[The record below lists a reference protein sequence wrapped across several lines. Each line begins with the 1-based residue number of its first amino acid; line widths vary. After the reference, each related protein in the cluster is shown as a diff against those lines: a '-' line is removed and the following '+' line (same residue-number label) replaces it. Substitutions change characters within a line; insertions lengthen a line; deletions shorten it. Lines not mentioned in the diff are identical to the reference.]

1 MADPDAAVRQQ
12 FAQWMDAWGDRM
24 VRFAY
29 VYTGD
34 NATAQDIAQETFLR
48 LYDRLRSGAVIQ
60 PAWLFRVARNVAVDA
75 MRRQQRHQ
83 NAQAQLLRERPSVD
97 TSTERVVV
105 RQVIDT
111 LPETDRTCLL
121 LHYFADWSLEQIARE
136 LSLSPAAV
144 KARLHRARVRFAQAW
159 KEDEGDDNER
169 VR

>member
-1 MADPDAAVRQQ
+1 MADPDTAVRQQ
-12 FAQWMDAWGDRM
+12 FAQWMEAWGDRI

-34 NATAQDIAQETFLR
+34 NGTAQDIAQETFLR
-48 LYDRLRSGAVIQ
+48 LYDRMRAGAVIK

-83 NAQAQLLRERPSVD
+83 NAQAQLARERLSVD
-97 TSTERVVV
+97 TSTDRAVV

-111 LPETDRTCLL
+111 LPETDRMCLVL
-121 LHYFADWSLEQIARE
+121 YYFADWSLEEIARE
-136 LSLSPAAV
+136 LSLSPAAL

-159 KEDEGDDNER
+159 KEDDNER